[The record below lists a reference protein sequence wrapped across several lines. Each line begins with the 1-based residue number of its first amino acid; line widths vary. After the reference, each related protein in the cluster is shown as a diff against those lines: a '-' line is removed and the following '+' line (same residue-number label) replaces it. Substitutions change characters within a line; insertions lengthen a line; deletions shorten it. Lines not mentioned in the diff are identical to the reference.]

1 MSAPFWHDFRSTPPR
16 LVSVAAAVAI
26 LFMTACTG
34 HAARTTAPPDATAVP
49 TLAPTSLATASTSP
63 VDPRTLFGLLQR
75 TPFAGGEL
83 TSGWTADSPHLEAS
97 GGPPGA
103 LGAVGVKLRGSMP
116 PRSDF
121 TVIVY
126 GVFSTPAA
134 ARAAFAQGPAAVL
147 DPRDHR
153 LISSAPIAA
162 IGGPTTMSHV
172 QVTDIHG
179 GGQPVA
185 GYSYCTALAGDVV
198 VSGGA
203 GNRGAQQS
211 GDDAT
216 ACRLTKLAITHLD
229 HLNGKG

>member
-1 MSAPFWHDFRSTPPR
+1 MFRSHLQVFQSPTPR
-16 LVSVAAAVAI
+16 LISVAVAAAT
-26 LFMTACTG
+26 LLMTACQG
-34 HAARTTAPPDATAVP
+34 HAARTSAPSDATALP
-49 TLAPTSLATASTSP
+49 APPATASTSR

-75 TPFAGGEL
+75 TPFSSGEL
-83 TSGWTADSPHLEAS
+83 ASGWTADSPHVEAA

-103 LGAVGVKLRGSMP
+103 LGAVGVKLQGNML

-134 ARAAFAQGPAAVL
+134 ARAAFAQGPASVL

-153 LISSAPIAA
+153 LISSTPIAA
-162 IGGPTTMSHV
+162 IGGPTIMSHV

-203 GNRGAQQS
+203 GNRGAQES

-216 ACRLTKLAITHLD
+216 ACRLTQLAITHLD
-229 HLNGKG
+229 HLDGKG

>member
-1 MSAPFWHDFRSTPPR
+1 MSAPFRHNFRSAPPR
-16 LVSVAAAVAI
+16 LVSVAAAVAT
-26 LFMTACTG
+26 LFTTACTG
-34 HAARTTAPPDATAVP
+34 HAARTTTTPDTAAMPNP
-49 TLAPTSLATASTSP
+49 TLTSRASARPAP

-75 TPFAGGEL
+75 TPFSSGEL
-83 TSGWTADSPHLEAS
+83 TSGWTADSPHLEAA

-103 LGAVGVKLRGSMP
+103 LGAVGVKLQGSMP

-134 ARAAFAQGPAAVL
+134 ARATFAQGPAAVL

-179 GGQPVA
+179 GGQAVA
-185 GYSYCTALAGDVV
+185 GYSYCTALAGNVV
-198 VSGGA
+198 ISGGA